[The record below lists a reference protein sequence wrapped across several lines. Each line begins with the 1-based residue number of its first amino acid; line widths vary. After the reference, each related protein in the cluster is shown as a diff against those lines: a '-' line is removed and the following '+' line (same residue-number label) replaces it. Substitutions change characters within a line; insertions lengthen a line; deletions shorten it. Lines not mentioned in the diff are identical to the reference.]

1 MKRVFLLCMVL
12 CCLGAANAQ
21 GRGEWSEEEML
32 EMLENK
38 VQDFCRYVKIIG
50 TTKSGFSEQYKES
63 LKEDSI
69 WTLFYRYD
77 ERSMLT
83 TRGWDGK
90 VIKKSSMRDYFEA
103 LHDQAKAKF
112 RNDEIR
118 YDLKFQFVT
127 SGGNLKWVYKKTNAD
142 GTKEYTAT
150 VRISQIYIKE
160 RRNGSNEIIHRR
172 KEEDKKEMECTK
184 IVYPNNEVLVALR
197 DITKAERVK
206 TTTSN

>member
-50 TTKSGFSEQYKES
+50 STKSGFSEQYKES

-90 VIKKSSMRDYFEA
+90 VIKKSS
-103 LHDQAKAKF
+103 
-112 RNDEIR
+112 IR
-118 YDLKFQFVT
+118 ST
-127 SGGNLKWVYKKTNAD
+127 SRPGQ
-142 GTKEYTAT
+142 
-150 VRISQIYIKE
+150 S
-160 RRNGSNEIIHRR
+160 
-172 KEEDKKEMECTK
+172 
-184 IVYPNNEVLVALR
+184 
-197 DITKAERVK
+197 
-206 TTTSN
+206 